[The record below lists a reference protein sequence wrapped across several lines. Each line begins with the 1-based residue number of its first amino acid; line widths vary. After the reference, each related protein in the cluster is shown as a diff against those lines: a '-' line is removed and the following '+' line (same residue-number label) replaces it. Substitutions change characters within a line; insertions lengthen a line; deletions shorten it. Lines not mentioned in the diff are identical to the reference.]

1 MLSKLLFK
9 TLSKIYSAENAI
21 RFTILLISLI
31 SVATILICFPSL
43 KLFMQGKPLAPIH
56 VIFFA
61 IIGYVLYELFSCIKL
76 QSSNENKEQNLVTVS
91 DKKQEVIINKSYL
104 NLKDTFIFH
113 EKKDYKI
120 LDYLKRYESHLT
132 PPDSGA
138 NKKEEVDISNII
150 GNENE
155 NDDLDVDVM
164 DQMSEK
170 DLNTLREDA
179 IREVEKVI
187 DKEKEV
193 VENDIDMNFLGQE
206 EDFEV
211 DLEEL
216 KKAQE
221 MVNKS
226 ELDTDV
232 SSSDEGVNMSFL
244 GTEENEDTENYDPEE
259 EAKRMSEELSSSV
272 NEEVKNV
279 KNRAE
284 QKFDLMGDI
293 GNLIS
298 KENENN
304 S

>member
-1 MLSKLLFK
+1 
-9 TLSKIYSAENAI
+9 
-21 RFTILLISLI
+21 
-31 SVATILICFPSL
+31 
-43 KLFMQGKPLAPIH
+43 
-56 VIFFA
+56 
-61 IIGYVLYELFSCIKL
+61 
-76 QSSNENKEQNLVTVS
+76 
-91 DKKQEVIINKSYL
+91 
-104 NLKDTFIFH
+104 
-113 EKKDYKI
+113 
-120 LDYLKRYESHLT
+120 
-132 PPDSGA
+132 
-138 NKKEEVDISNII
+138 
-150 GNENE
+150 
-155 NDDLDVDVM
+155 M